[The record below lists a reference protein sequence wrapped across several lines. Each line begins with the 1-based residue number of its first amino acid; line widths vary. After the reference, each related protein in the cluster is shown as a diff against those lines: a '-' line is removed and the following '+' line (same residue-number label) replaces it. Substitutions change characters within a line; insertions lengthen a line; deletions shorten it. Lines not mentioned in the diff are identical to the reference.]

1 MNTRRTKK
9 PASNKIETGFELKTY
24 ECYCLIIL
32 KVSVVA
38 PWRAITKYI
47 PTG

>member
-1 MNTRRTKK
+1 MLQIYKK
-9 PASNKIETGFELKTY
+9 TASIYIEAAFEFKTY

-32 KVSVVA
+32 KVCVVA